1 MTSSTSPRRHAA
13 GPGETGSRAATN
25 DRIMQIASR
34 QLGLVTTTQLAA
46 CGLGR
51 GAIAH
56 RRRTRT
62 LLPVAPGVFAVG
74 RPPDA
79 RFARHLAATL
89 SVTGDGWLSHH
100 AAAEVWGLVAADE
113 RRPVDLLVIG
123 TTPRPRPGVRLRRTQ
138 RLDPADRSR
147 RGVLPVTNVAR
158 TIVDLGTVLS
168 VDALE
173 RVTAEAFA
181 LHRCSAAQVRA
192 AMDRAPGSRGTRV
205 VRAVLE
211 RAEGPRRTRSEAER
225 RFLSVVRAAGL
236 GDPRMNVRIGGYE
249 VDAVWPDE
257 RVIVEIDGYAF
268 HGSRRRFERDRRRDA
283 ELQAA
288 GWLVFRTTWRGI
300 TDEAL
305 ATTAR
310 LASVLAVRRT

>member
-1 MTSSTSPRRHAA
+1 MTSSVPVRRRVVE
-13 GPGETGSRAATN
+13 GGTRSATN
-25 DRIMQIASR
+25 DRIAQIASR
-34 QLGLVTTTQLAA
+34 QLGLVTVAQLSA

-56 RRRTRT
+56 RRRTGT
-62 LLPVAPGVFAVG
+62 LLPVAPRVFAVG
-74 RPPDA
+74 RPADA
-79 RFARHLAATL
+79 HFARHLAATL
-89 SVTGDGWLSHH
+89 SVAGGAWLSHH
-100 AAAEVWGLVAADE
+100 AAADVWGIGAADA
-113 RRPVDLLVIG
+113 RRPIDLLVIG
-123 TTPRPRPGVRLRRTQ
+123 TAPRPRPGVRLRRTQ
-138 RLDPADRSR
+138 RLDPVDRSR
-147 RGVLPVTNVAR
+147 RGALPVTSVAR
-158 TIVDLGTVLS
+158 TVVDLGAVLS
-168 VDALE
+168 VDVLE
-173 RVTAEAFA
+173 RVMAEAFA

-192 AMDRAPGSRGTRV
+192 AMDRTPSSRGTRA

-236 GDPRMNVRIGGYE
+236 GDPRTNVRIGRYE

-268 HGSRRRFERDRRRDA
+268 HGSRRRFERDRQRDA

-288 GWLVFRTTWRGI
+288 GWVVFRTTWRGV

-310 LASVLAVRRT
+310 LAAVLAVRRS

>member
-1 MTSSTSPRRHAA
+1 MTSSVPVHRRAVES
-13 GPGETGSRAATN
+13 ETRAATN
-25 DRIMQIASR
+25 DRIARIASR
-34 QLGLVTTTQLAA
+34 QLGLVTAAQLAH

-56 RRRTRT
+56 RRRIGT
-62 LLPVAPGVFAVG
+62 LLPVAPRVFAVG

-79 RFARHLAATL
+79 RFARHLAAAL
-89 SVTGDGWLSHH
+89 SVVGDAWLSHH
-100 AAAEVWGLVAADE
+100 AAAEVWGLVAADG
-113 RRPVDLLVIG
+113 RRPIDLLVIG

-138 RLDPADRSR
+138 RLDPVDRTR
-147 RGVLPVTNVAR
+147 RGMLPVTNVAR

-173 RVTAEAFA
+173 RVMAEAFA
-181 LHRCSAAQVRA
+181 LHRCSATGVRA
-192 AMDRAPGSRGTRV
+192 AMDRKPGSRGTRA

-225 RFLSVVRAAGL
+225 QFLSVVRAAGL
-236 GDPRMNVRIGGYE
+236 GDPRTNVRIGRYE

-268 HGSRRRFERDRRRDA
+268 HGSRRRFEQDRQRDA

-300 TDEAL
+300 TDGAL

-310 LASVLAVRRT
+310 LASVLAVRRG

>member
-1 MTSSTSPRRHAA
+1 MTYSGPSRRRA
-13 GPGETGSRAATN
+13 GDTGSRSATN
-25 DRIMQIASR
+25 DRITQLALR

-56 RRRTRT
+56 RRRTGT
-62 LLPVAPGVFAVG
+62 LLPVAPRVFAVG
-74 RPPDA
+74 RPPEA
-79 RFARHLAATL
+79 RFARHLAAAL
-89 SVTGDGWLSHH
+89 SVDGSAWLSHH
-100 AAAEVWGLVAADE
+100 AAAEVWGLVAADAQ
-113 RRPVDLLVIG
+113 RPVDLLVIG

-138 RLDPADRSR
+138 RLEPIDRSR

-181 LHRCSAAQVRA
+181 LHRCSVTQVRA
-192 AMDRAPGSRGTRV
+192 ALDRTPSSRGTRT
-205 VRAVLE
+205 VRAVLD
-211 RAEGPRRTRSEAER
+211 RAEGPRHTRSEAER
-225 RFLSVVRAAGL
+225 RFLSIVRAAGL
-236 GDPRMNVRIGGYE
+236 GDPRTNVRIGRYE

-268 HGSRRRFERDRRRDA
+268 HGSRRRFERDRQRDA

-288 GWLVFRTTWRGI
+288 GWLVFRTTWRGV
-300 TDEAL
+300 TEDAL

-310 LASVLAVRRT
+310 LASVLAVRRA

>member
-1 MTSSTSPRRHAA
+1 MTSSASSSQRAA
-13 GPGETGSRAATN
+13 RPVEARSRAATN
-25 DRIMQIASR
+25 DRIAQIASR
-34 QLGLVTTTQLAA
+34 QLGLVTVQQLTA

-56 RRRTRT
+56 RRRTGT
-62 LLPVAPGVFAVG
+62 LLPVAPWVFAVG

-89 SVTGDGWLSHH
+89 SVAGGAWLSHH
-100 AAAEVWGLVAADE
+100 AAAEVWGLVAVDT
-113 RRPVDLLVIG
+113 RRPVDLLVVG
-123 TTPRPRPGVRLRRTQ
+123 STPRPRPGVCLHRTQ
-138 RLDPADRSR
+138 RLDPVDRSR

-168 VDALE
+168 VDVLE
-173 RVTAEAFA
+173 RAMAEAFA
-181 LHRCSAAQVRA
+181 LHRCSSAQVRA
-192 AMDRAPGSRGTRV
+192 AMDRAPSSRGTRA

-225 RFLSVVRAAGL
+225 QFLSVVRAAGL
-236 GDPRMNVRIGGYE
+236 GDPRTNVRIGCYE

-310 LASVLAVRRT
+310 LASVLAVRRS